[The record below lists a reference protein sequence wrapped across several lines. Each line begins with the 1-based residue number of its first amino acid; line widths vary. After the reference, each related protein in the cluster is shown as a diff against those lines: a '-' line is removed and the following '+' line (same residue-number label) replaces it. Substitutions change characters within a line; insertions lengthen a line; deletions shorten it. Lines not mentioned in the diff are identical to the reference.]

1 MASYKNLGRIAEIA
15 RDLPK
20 LEEARKM
27 LAENDTQIEVYQ
39 EKTTDSMVILPSQLK
54 YNIINAINLEINKQ
68 KEELKGL

>member
-20 LEEARKM
+20 MEEARKM

-39 EKTTDSMVILPSQLK
+39 EKTDSIVILPSQLK

>member
-1 MASYKNLGRIAEIA
+1 MANYKNLGRIAEIA
-15 RDLPK
+15 RDLAK

-39 EKTTDSMVILPSQLK
+39 EKTESMVILPSQIK

>member
-15 RDLPK
+15 RDLQK

-39 EKTTDSMVILPSQLK
+39 EKTDSMVILPSQLK

>member
-1 MASYKNLGRIAEIA
+1 MANYKNLGRIAEIA

-39 EKTTDSMVILPSQLK
+39 EKTESMVILPSQIK

-68 KEELKGL
+68 KEELKEL

>member
-39 EKTTDSMVILPSQLK
+39 EKTDSMVILPSQLK

-68 KEELKGL
+68 KEEMKGL

>member
-1 MASYKNLGRIAEIA
+1 MANYKNLGRIAEIA

-39 EKTTDSMVILPSQLK
+39 EKTDSMVILPSQLK

>member
-39 EKTTDSMVILPSQLK
+39 EKTDSMVILPSQIK

-68 KEELKGL
+68 KES

>member
-27 LAENDTQIEVYQ
+27 LVENDTQIEVYQ
-39 EKTTDSMVILPSQLK
+39 EKTDSMVILPSQLK

>member
-1 MASYKNLGRIAEIA
+1 MANYKNLGRIAEIA

-27 LAENDTQIEVYQ
+27 LAENDSQIEVYQ
-39 EKTTDSMVILPSQLK
+39 EKTESMVILPSQIK

>member
-1 MASYKNLGRIAEIA
+1 MANYKNLGRIAEIA

-39 EKTTDSMVILPSQLK
+39 DKTESMVILPSQIK

>member
-39 EKTTDSMVILPSQLK
+39 EKTDGMVILPSQLK

>member
-20 LEEARKM
+20 MEEARKM

-39 EKTTDSMVILPSQLK
+39 EKTDSMVILPSQLK

>member
-1 MASYKNLGRIAEIA
+1 MANYKNLGRIAEIA

-39 EKTTDSMVILPSQLK
+39 EKTDSMVILPSQIK

-68 KEELKGL
+68 KEELKEL

>member
-1 MASYKNLGRIAEIA
+1 MASYKNLDRIAEIA

-39 EKTTDSMVILPSQLK
+39 EKTESMVILPSQIK

>member
-1 MASYKNLGRIAEIA
+1 MANYKNLGRIAEIA

-39 EKTTDSMVILPSQLK
+39 DKTESMVILPGQIK
-54 YNIINAINLEINKQ
+54 YNIINAINLEINKL

>member
-27 LAENDTQIEVYQ
+27 LAENDTQIEVY
-39 EKTTDSMVILPSQLK
+39 
-54 YNIINAINLEINKQ
+54 
-68 KEELKGL
+68 

>member
-1 MASYKNLGRIAEIA
+1 MANYKNLGRIAEIA

-27 LAENDTQIEVYQ
+27 LAENDIQIEVYQ
-39 EKTTDSMVILPSQLK
+39 EKTESMVILPSQIK

>member
-1 MASYKNLGRIAEIA
+1 MANIKNLDRIAEIA
-15 RDLPK
+15 RDLPR

-27 LAENDTQIEVYQ
+27 LAENDTQVEVYQ
-39 EKTTDSMVILPSQLK
+39 EKTDSMVILPSQIK

>member
-1 MASYKNLGRIAEIA
+1 MANYKNLGRIAEIA

-39 EKTTDSMVILPSQLK
+39 EKTESMVILPSQVK

>member
-1 MASYKNLGRIAEIA
+1 MASYKNLGRITEIA

-39 EKTTDSMVILPSQLK
+39 EKTDSMVILPSQLK

>member
-1 MASYKNLGRIAEIA
+1 MASYKNLDRIAEIA

-20 LEEARKM
+20 MEEARKM

-39 EKTTDSMVILPSQLK
+39 EKTDSMVILPSQLK

>member
-1 MASYKNLGRIAEIA
+1 MANYKNLGRIAEIA

-27 LAENDTQIEVYQ
+27 LAENDTQIEFYQ
-39 EKTTDSMVILPSQLK
+39 EKTESMVILPSQIK

>member
-1 MASYKNLGRIAEIA
+1 MANYKNLGRIAEIA

-39 EKTTDSMVILPSQLK
+39 EKTESMVILPSQIK
-54 YNIINAINLEINKQ
+54 YNVINAINVEINKQ

>member
-1 MASYKNLGRIAEIA
+1 MANYKNLGRIAEIA

-39 EKTTDSMVILPSQLK
+39 EKTESMVILPRQIK

>member
-15 RDLPK
+15 RDIPK

-39 EKTTDSMVILPSQLK
+39 EKTDSMVILPSQIK

>member
-1 MASYKNLGRIAEIA
+1 MANYKNLGRIAEIA

-39 EKTTDSMVILPSQLK
+39 EKTDIMVILPSQIK

-68 KEELKGL
+68 KEELKAL

>member
-1 MASYKNLGRIAEIA
+1 MANYKNLGRIAEIA

-39 EKTTDSMVILPSQLK
+39 EKTESMVILPSQIK
-54 YNIINAINLEINKQ
+54 YNVINAINVEINKQ
-68 KEELKGL
+68 KEELKRL

>member
-1 MASYKNLGRIAEIA
+1 MANYKNLGRIAEIA

-27 LAENDTQIEVYQ
+27 LAENDTKIEVYQ
-39 EKTTDSMVILPSQLK
+39 EKTESMVILPSQIK

>member
-1 MASYKNLGRIAEIA
+1 MANYKNLDRIAEIA

-39 EKTTDSMVILPSQLK
+39 EKTESMVILPSQIK

-68 KEELKGL
+68 KEELKAL

>member
-1 MASYKNLGRIAEIA
+1 MANYKNLGRIAEIA

-39 EKTTDSMVILPSQLK
+39 EKTENMVILPSQIK

>member
-1 MASYKNLGRIAEIA
+1 
-15 RDLPK
+15 
-20 LEEARKM
+20 M

>member
-1 MASYKNLGRIAEIA
+1 MANYNDLGRIAEIA
-15 RDLPK
+15 RNLPK
-20 LEEARKM
+20 VEEARKM

-39 EKTTDSMVILPSQLK
+39 DKTESMVILPSQIK

>member
-1 MASYKNLGRIAEIA
+1 MANYKNLGRIAEIA
-15 RDLPK
+15 KDLPK

-39 EKTTDSMVILPSQLK
+39 EKTESLVILPSQIK

>member
-1 MASYKNLGRIAEIA
+1 MANYKNLGRIAEIA

-39 EKTTDSMVILPSQLK
+39 EKTDSMVILPRQIK

>member
-1 MASYKNLGRIAEIA
+1 MANYKNLGRIAEIA

-39 EKTTDSMVILPSQLK
+39 EKTDRMVILPSQIK

-68 KEELKGL
+68 KEELKEL

>member
-1 MASYKNLGRIAEIA
+1 MANYKNLGRIAEIA

-27 LAENDTQIEVYQ
+27 LTENDTQIEVYQ
-39 EKTTDSMVILPSQLK
+39 EKTDRMVILPSQIK

>member
-39 EKTTDSMVILPSQLK
+39 EKTDSMVILPSQIK

>member
-1 MASYKNLGRIAEIA
+1 MVSYKNLGRIAEIA

-39 EKTTDSMVILPSQLK
+39 EKTDSMVILPSQLK